1 MKLFDNPVGANL
13 VFDPLFPI
21 KKSPLKGITVIL
33 IISML
38 CFPLTPSNAQ
48 LCKTN
53 QYCKAEDFG
62 KTYDFRGQS
71 TYGKFSPGDTCKVQA
86 ILYSGNDIRI
96 MTCSEPKLGQVQ
108 FKVYKMVKEY
118 RRIVN
123 KIEQK
128 ENQIPVYKTNK
139 KGKPIPKLDDW
150 GKPLRDNYGDIVFE
164 IVAYKK
170 VSTVDTIWKIER
182 KSKELILFDSR
193 KGSRIYNNSTT
204 ETEQIMIEMIVPKTN
219 DLKLRTYKGCVGI
232 MIGRIFHTTSFKSFA
247 KSE

>member
-1 MKLFDNPVGANL
+1 MKLFDNPIRAIL
-13 VFDPLFPI
+13 VIAPQFFI

-38 CFPLTPSNAQ
+38 CFPLSQSNAQ

-53 QYCKAEDFG
+53 QYCKADDFG
-62 KTYDFRGQS
+62 KMYDFRGQS
-71 TYGKFSPGDTCKVQA
+71 TYGKYSPGDTCKVQA

-108 FKVYKMVKEY
+108 FKVFKMVKEY
-118 RRIVN
+118 RRIVDRV
-123 KIEQK
+123 EQK
-128 ENQIPVYKTNK
+128 ENQIPLFKTDK
-139 KGKPIPKLDDW
+139 RGKPVPKLDDW

-164 IVAYKK
+164 IAAYRK
-170 VSTVDTIWKIER
+170 VLTVDTVWKIER

-193 KGSRIYNNSTT
+193 KGSRIYNCSIT
-204 ETEQIMIEMIVPKTN
+204 ETEPIMIEMIVPKTT
-219 DLKLRTYKGCVGI
+219 DPKLRTYKGCVGI